1 MERLTNKSIRKSYAI
16 PEDLIEYFEK
26 ESRTRDSSSS
36 TLVSQAM
43 RKAATFYIPLSKI
56 GTVTVSVPCFQAIIE
71 RMKPEDLEDMAREQS
86 TRNFGVLLSL
96 LGGKPDFFSIL
107 EKYYEIFGKYS
118 GWYTFKHETSSQGYR
133 LVFQHTKG
141 IKWSR
146 YLSEYNHVIL
156 DKLCD
161 KVDCHID
168 NNVVNFDV
176 VLKKPSIAYNEF

>member
-1 MERLTNKSIRKSYAI
+1 MERSTNKSVRKSYAI

-43 RKAATFYIPLSKI
+43 RKAAAFDIPLSKI

-71 RMKPEDLEDMAREQS
+71 RMKLEDLEDMAREQS

-96 LGGKPDFFSIL
+96 LGGQPDFFSIL
-107 EKYYEIFGKYS
+107 EKYYTIFGRYS
-118 GWYTFKHETSSQGYR
+118 GWYDFKHETSTKGYR
-133 LVFQHTKG
+133 LTFQHTKG

-156 DKLCD
+156 SRLCD
-161 KVDCHID
+161 KIRCHVD
-168 NNVVNFDV
+168 NNVVNFEV
-176 VLKKPSIAYNEF
+176 IPKKPVIAYVEF